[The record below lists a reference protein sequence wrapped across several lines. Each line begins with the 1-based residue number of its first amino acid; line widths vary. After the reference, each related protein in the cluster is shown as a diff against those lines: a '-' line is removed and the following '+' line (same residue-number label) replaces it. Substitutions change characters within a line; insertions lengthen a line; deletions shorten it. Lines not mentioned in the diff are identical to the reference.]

1 MKGIKRESVCLAL
14 FPKCIVF
21 VKMGIRAKSR
31 PLTPPLNLF
40 MHQNSITYLMIIQL
54 AHTYTLRFFL
64 QSASILFYMGRSQTK
79 VYELESLYDIHY
91 IVLSPFL
98 SLLSIE
104 KKWYSGEKRLNVTLN
119 LVINSKTAVK

>member
-1 MKGIKRESVCLAL
+1 MPPGIRVCLAL
-14 FPKCIVF
+14 FPKYRVF

-31 PLTPPLNLF
+31 PLKPPLNLF

-79 VYELESLYDIHY
+79 VYELESPYDIHSP
-91 IVLSPFL
+91 SPFL
-98 SLLSIE
+98 SPFNR
-104 KKWYSGEKRLNVTLN
+104 KKRGIGGEKELYKCD
-119 LVINSKTAVK
+119 S